1 MGLANKSLGLD
12 LSEFDIAIIDEAGR
26 ATAPELLIPILRA
39 KKVVLIGDHNQLPP
53 TVDKQLFKD
62 IEDDNIDKLTFED
75 KEVLEKS
82 FFEELYE
89 KIPNSNKMML
99 NEQFRMPKKIGD
111 LISELFY
118 ESMLKNGHIKDS
130 SNFIDSKN
138 IVKWIDVKGIHEVY
152 NNSSFN
158 DEEVKA
164 ICILLDTINK
174 YLENK
179 KYKKTVGI
187 ITPYTAQKNKLR
199 KKIDISE
206 YSNFENLKIDTV
218 DSFQGEEADIIIYS
232 TVKTFGNISF
242 LLDKKRLNVAISRT
256 KENLF
261 FVGNKS
267 FFENIKII
275 NNEENLFKKIIT
287 LIDTKQG

>member
-1 MGLANKSLGLD
+1 
-12 LSEFDIAIIDEAGR
+12 
-26 ATAPELLIPILRA
+26 
-39 KKVVLIGDHNQLPP
+39 
-53 TVDKQLFKD
+53 
-62 IEDDNIDKLTFED
+62 
-75 KEVLEKS
+75 
-82 FFEELYE
+82 
-89 KIPNSNKMML
+89 
-99 NEQFRMPKKIGD
+99 
-111 LISELFY
+111 
-118 ESMLKNGHIKDS
+118 MLKNGHIKDS

>member
-1 MGLANKSLGLD
+1 MRNK
-12 LSEFDIAIIDEAGR
+12 
-26 ATAPELLIPILRA
+26 T
-39 KKVVLIGDHNQLPP
+39 
-53 TVDKQLFKD
+53 T
-62 IEDDNIDKLTFED
+62 
-75 KEVLEKS
+75 KS
-82 FFEELYE
+82 
-89 KIPNSNKMML
+89 
-99 NEQFRMPKKIGD
+99 
-111 LISELFY
+111 
-118 ESMLKNGHIKDS
+118 
-130 SNFIDSKN
+130 
-138 IVKWIDVKGIHEVY
+138 
-152 NNSSFN
+152 
-158 DEEVKA
+158 
-164 ICILLDTINK
+164 
-174 YLENK
+174 
-179 KYKKTVGI
+179 
-187 ITPYTAQKNKLR
+187 NKLR